1 MPRTVIMQHVIH
13 PTGEPDLRQCSQRTS
28 LLATKHHS
36 NCVTKLPK
44 SQMRGAGAPPQPPQ
58 AGGDALADGCK
69 PLTAPAVRR
78 PAHPGDGWL
87 TDYVCLRIVGRGGC
101 SPSTPASGGDALADG
116 CKPLTVPAG
125 RRPAHPGDAVG
136 WETLSAMFFGVAPS
150 LHRSVQLSNVPNA
163 DDAETFWHPTRRE
176 SIAQRYAI
184 I

>member
-1 MPRTVIMQHVIH
+1 
-13 PTGEPDLRQCSQRTS
+13 
-28 LLATKHHS
+28 
-36 NCVTKLPK
+36 
-44 SQMRGAGAPPQPPQ
+44 MRGAGAPPQPPQ
-58 AGGDALADGCK
+58 A
-69 PLTAPAVRR
+69 
-78 PAHPGDGWL
+78 
-87 TDYVCLRIVGRGGC
+87 
-101 SPSTPASGGDALADG
+101 GGDALADG

>member
-1 MPRTVIMQHVIH
+1 LRKTCDIHDNKNLLAQREPEAIAAMPRTVIMQHVIH
-13 PTGEPDLRQCSQRTS
+13 PTGEPDLRQCSQRTR

-69 PLTAPAVRR
+69 PLTA
-78 PAHPGDGWL
+78 
-87 TDYVCLRIVGRGGC
+87 
-101 SPSTPASGGDALADG
+101 
-116 CKPLTVPAG
+116 PAG